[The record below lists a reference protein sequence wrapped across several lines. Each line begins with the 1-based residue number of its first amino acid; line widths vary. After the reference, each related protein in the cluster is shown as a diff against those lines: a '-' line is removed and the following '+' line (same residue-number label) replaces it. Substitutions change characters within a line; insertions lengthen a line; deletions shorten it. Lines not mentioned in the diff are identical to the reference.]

1 MKKNIIERLK
11 EVFTENKKE
20 DVNLEDT
27 EVVETFVDIKTVD
40 GRILRA
46 DDIAVDQSIVEI
58 TENGEEALE
67 DGTYELSDGTSIV
80 VVDGIITEIIEDSD
94 AEAPAKKTDSDAEA
108 PAGKNNKT
116 AEKTAEKTTEPD
128 EISEELT
135 AEEAELFS
143 SIKSMVVDFNSVKEE
158 VEKLKAENIA
168 LTKRVNKFA
177 DEPSD
182 ESTNTT
188 VEFKNTTK
196 EDKLK
201 FFGKK

>member
-67 DGTYELSDGTSIV
+67 DGTYELSEGTSIV